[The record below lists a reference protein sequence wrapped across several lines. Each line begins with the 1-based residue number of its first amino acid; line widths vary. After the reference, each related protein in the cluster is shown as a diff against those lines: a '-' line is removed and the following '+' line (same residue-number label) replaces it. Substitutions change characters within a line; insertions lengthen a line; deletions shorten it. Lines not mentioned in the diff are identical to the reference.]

1 MFESKAGLQEDVRR
15 LLDALRELGEGRYAA
30 LFDAK
35 EVLLQSP
42 DEGLPPQAGK
52 PFGGDLRRLVLS
64 RAEAL
69 FGLPAALRA
78 PDGSDAGE
86 PSDVF
91 EAWTEDE
98 FFLAFLNGRVGLLVA
113 CPDAKSLESESG
125 KLLEVMADRLLR
137 FNPAW
142 RVDERG
148 RGLFFGSP
156 RLDTV
161 VIERPSGTGRDETR

>member
-1 MFESKAGLQEDVRR
+1 MFESKTRLQEDVRA
-15 LLDALRELGEGRYAA
+15 LLDALRQQGEGDYAI
-30 LFDAK
+30 LFDSKGA
-35 EVLLQSP
+35 LLESP
-42 DEGLPPQAGK
+42 GDPT
-52 PFGGDLRRLVLS
+52 GGEWVLRRLVQAH
-64 RAEAL
+64 AEEL
-69 FGLPAALRA
+69 FGLPAALR
-78 PDGSDAGE
+78 GEGEVSDL
-86 PSDVF
+86 F

-113 CPDAKSLESESG
+113 CPDAKRLEGESG
-125 KLLEVMADRLLR
+125 KLLGVMADRLLR

-161 VIERPSGTGRDETR
+161 VIERPSRIE